1 MDTLAKKTK
10 TNTHFVLL
18 SQAIVKT
25 GGIASIIVLAKF
37 LSIEEYGIYSFI
49 TSSILIFSF
58 LTNLGLGS
66 SLQRFIAEY
75 AKFNLNKKIISTLVF
90 GQLFRAIIGLL
101 IIITGIFL
109 FDYFSPLFKIQG
121 YKFEYILFCISSFF
135 FFQIEFLLIAFN
147 ASFKHKY
154 SAFSQA
160 VFLSI
165 RVSLIFLFL
174 LLDLGLRFVFIAEII
189 AYISGFLL
197 LQFLFLK
204 TQKIFDE
211 KIRVSFQIIE
221 WKRILKFSGY
231 SALTIPGTILFS
243 YSLDYFVIASLA
255 SQFSL
260 GLYSFASR
268 VSSMVFAL
276 MPQNILQALI
286 RPAFFQKYYSDEN
299 KEESLNNMFQFLIK
313 LFAITNFLV
322 IAISLGVFKNALEAI
337 FGTKYSGAE
346 QIFGVILFFGIFRIF
361 ELPSDL
367 IIQTL
372 EKVHARLIAQISA
385 VYNLIAAILLVKK
398 FGIFGVAIATSTALM
413 FKSLI
418 LLYLA
423 KKYSNVKI
431 PVGPLIKILFSSI
444 LAFIVIKLLQTIF
457 TFTYFFILN
466 SIVGILVYL
475 FVLFLI
481 NPINK
486 SDKILI
492 NRFFNKKLFRI

>member
-1 MDTLAKKTK
+1 
-10 TNTHFVLL
+10 
-18 SQAIVKT
+18 
-25 GGIASIIVLAKF
+25 
-37 LSIEEYGIYSFI
+37 
-49 TSSILIFSF
+49 
-58 LTNLGLGS
+58 
-66 SLQRFIAEY
+66 
-75 AKFNLNKKIISTLVF
+75 
-90 GQLFRAIIGLL
+90 
-101 IIITGIFL
+101 
-109 FDYFSPLFKIQG
+109 
-121 YKFEYILFCISSFF
+121 
-135 FFQIEFLLIAFN
+135 
-147 ASFKHKY
+147 
-154 SAFSQA
+154 
-160 VFLSI
+160 
-165 RVSLIFLFL
+165 
-174 LLDLGLRFVFIAEII
+174 
-189 AYISGFLL
+189 
-197 LQFLFLK
+197 
-204 TQKIFDE
+204 
-211 KIRVSFQIIE
+211 
-221 WKRILKFSGY
+221 
-231 SALTIPGTILFS
+231 
-243 YSLDYFVIASLA
+243 
-255 SQFSL
+255 
-260 GLYSFASR
+260 
-268 VSSMVFAL
+268 MVFAL